1 MYKLSK
7 EGKEINLN
15 SFTQRLDNSTE
26 RCYNYNLH
34 TDTEVINMSTINVK
48 YGTYRNNPVVD
59 QQFTLVK
66 GFTEGKRGGY
76 ITVKNEGQFPQFNIA
91 NVKIQLNNI
100 NDVSWGGSPIMGD
113 STIAYQSAVVE
124 SDADA
129 MDRIK
134 TRFDILDDMSRATI
148 GGDIR
153 AMIVSGPPGVGKSYG
168 VEQQM
173 EKASLFDSL
182 TNSRTRYEVVKG
194 AMTALGLYAVLYK
207 FSDPKNVL
215 VFDDCD
221 SVFADDLA
229 LNILKAALDS
239 GKSRKICWNSDSSL
253 LNREGIPNSFEF
265 KGSAIFITNLKFEN
279 IRSKKLQDHLE
290 ALQSRCHFLDLTIDN
305 DRDKMLRIKQVD
317 RDCTDGLFS
326 EYKFENGED
335 KMIFD
340 FMEENAHKLREVSMR
355 MALKIADLFKIQKND
370 NWKMLAESTC
380 MRRV

>member
-1 MYKLSK
+1 M
-7 EGKEINLN
+7 
-15 SFTQRLDNSTE
+15 TQ
-26 RCYNYNLH
+26 
-34 TDTEVINMSTINVK
+34 TITVK
-48 YGTYRNNPVVD
+48 YGEYRNQPIVN
-59 QQFTLVK
+59 QSFELVK
-66 GFTEGKRGGY
+66 GYATGKRGGFV
-76 ITVKNEGQFPQFNIA
+76 TVKNDGKFPHIQID
-91 NVKIQLNNI
+91 NVRIKVNNI
-100 NDVSWGGSPIMGD
+100 NDITWGTEKPVM
-113 STIAYQSAVVE
+113 
-124 SDADA
+124 ADQTTDLANGITETDEEA

-134 TRFDILDDMSRATI
+134 TRFNILDDMAKATI
-148 GGDIR
+148 AGDIR

-173 EKASLFDSL
+173 EKASLFDQL
-182 TNSRTRYEVVKG
+182 TNSRCRFEVVKG

-207 FSDPKNVL
+207 YSDAKNVL

-239 GKSRKICWNSDSSL
+239 GKTRKICWNSDSSL

-279 IRSKKLQDHLE
+279 IKSKKLQDHLE

-317 RDCTDGLFS
+317 RDCPNGLFGD
-326 EYKFENGED
+326 YKFKNNEGD
-335 KMIFD
+335 MIFN

>member
-1 MYKLSK
+1 
-7 EGKEINLN
+7 
-15 SFTQRLDNSTE
+15 
-26 RCYNYNLH
+26 
-34 TDTEVINMSTINVK
+34 MSTINVK

-66 GFTEGKRGGY
+66 GFTEGKRGGF
-76 ITVKNEGQFPQFNIA
+76 ITVKNEGQFPQVNIA

-100 NDVSWGGSPIMGD
+100 NDVSWRGSPIMGD
-113 STIAYQSAVVE
+113 STIAFQPAVVE

-134 TRFDILDDMSRATI
+134 TRFEILDDMSRATI

-173 EKASLFDSL
+173 EKASLFDQL

-207 FSDPKNVL
+207 YSDAKNVL

-317 RDCTDGLFS
+317 RDCEGGLFR

-340 FMEENAHKLREVSMR
+340 FMEKNAHKLREVSMR

>member
-1 MYKLSK
+1 
-7 EGKEINLN
+7 
-15 SFTQRLDNSTE
+15 
-26 RCYNYNLH
+26 
-34 TDTEVINMSTINVK
+34 MSTINVK

-66 GFTEGKRGGY
+66 GFTEGKRGGF
-76 ITVKNEGQFPQFNIA
+76 ITVKNEGQFPHFNIA
-91 NVKIQLNNI
+91 KVKIQLNNI
-100 NDVSWGGSPIMGD
+100 NDVSWGGAPIMGD
-113 STIAYQSAVVE
+113 STIAYQPAVVE
-124 SDADA
+124 SDEDA
-129 MDRIK
+129 MNRIK
-134 TRFDILDDMSRATI
+134 IRFDILDDMARATI

-153 AMIVSGPPGVGKSYG
+153 AMIVSGPPGVGKSFG

-173 EKASLFDSL
+173 EKASLFDQLSG
-182 TNSRTRYEVVKG
+182 NQTRYEVVKG

-207 FSDPKNVL
+207 YSDAKNVL

-305 DRDKMLRIKQVD
+305 DRDKMLLIKQVN
-317 RDCTDGLFS
+317 RDCEGGLFR

-340 FMEENAHKLREVSMR
+340 FMEKNAHKLREVSMR

>member
-1 MYKLSK
+1 MSK
-7 EGKEINLN
+7 I
-15 SFTQRLDNSTE
+15 
-26 RCYNYNLH
+26 
-34 TDTEVINMSTINVK
+34 TIK
-48 YGTYRNNPVVD
+48 YGEYKNAPIIN
-59 QQFTLVK
+59 QEFTLVK
-66 GFTEGKRGGY
+66 GFQKGKNSNFV
-76 ITVKNEGQFPQFNIA
+76 TVLNEGQSKLGIKTFRVKVDNI
-91 NVKIQLNNI
+91 KDIE
-100 NDVSWGGSPIMGD
+100 WGSSNPIMGGLEQV
-113 STIAYQSAVVE
+113 TATPEVVE
-124 SDADA
+124 SDLEA

-148 GGDIR
+148 AGDIR

-173 EKASLFDSL
+173 EKASLFDQL

-207 FSDPKNVL
+207 YSDAKNVL

-265 KGSAIFITNLKFEN
+265 KGSAIFITNLKFDN
-279 IRSKKLQDHLE
+279 IKSKKLQDHLE

-305 DRDKMLRIKQVD
+305 ARDKMLRIKQVD
-317 RDCTDGLFS
+317 RDCTDGLFAD
-326 EYKFENGED
+326 YKFKNGES

-340 FMEENAHKLREVSMR
+340 FMEENADKLREISMR

>member
-1 MYKLSK
+1 
-7 EGKEINLN
+7 
-15 SFTQRLDNSTE
+15 
-26 RCYNYNLH
+26 
-34 TDTEVINMSTINVK
+34 MSTINVK

-66 GFTEGKRGGY
+66 GFTEGKRGGF
-76 ITVKNEGQFPQFNIA
+76 ITVKNEGQFPQVNIA

-100 NDVSWGGSPIMGD
+100 NDVSWRGSPIMGD
-113 STIAYQSAVVE
+113 STIAFQPAVVE

-134 TRFDILDDMSRATI
+134 TRFEILDDMSRATI

-173 EKASLFDSL
+173 EKASLFDQL

-207 FSDPKNVL
+207 YSDAKNVL

-317 RDCTDGLFS
+317 RDCEGGLFR

>member
-1 MYKLSK
+1 
-7 EGKEINLN
+7 
-15 SFTQRLDNSTE
+15 
-26 RCYNYNLH
+26 
-34 TDTEVINMSTINVK
+34 MSNKVTIK
-48 YGTYRNNPVVD
+48 YGEYKNSPIIN
-59 QQFTLVK
+59 QEFTLVK
-66 GFTEGKRGGY
+66 GFQRGANSNFV
-76 ITVKNEGQFPQFNIA
+76 TVLNEGQSKLGIKTFR
-91 NVKIQLNNI
+91 VKVNNI
-100 NDVSWGGSPIMGD
+100 KDIEWGSSNPIMGGLEQ
-113 STIAYQSAVVE
+113 TTAKTEIVE

-182 TNSRTRYEVVKG
+182 TNSRCRFEVVKG

-207 FSDPKNVL
+207 YSDAKNVL

-279 IRSKKLQDHLE
+279 IKSKKLQDHLE

-317 RDCTDGLFS
+317 RDVEGGLFRD
-326 EYKFENGED
+326 YKFEGNESD
-335 KMIFD
+335 MIFA

-355 MALKIADLFKIQKND
+355 MALKIADLFKIQKNN

>member
-1 MYKLSK
+1 
-7 EGKEINLN
+7 
-15 SFTQRLDNSTE
+15 
-26 RCYNYNLH
+26 
-34 TDTEVINMSTINVK
+34 MSTINVK

-66 GFTEGKRGGY
+66 GFTEGKRGGF
-76 ITVKNEGQFPQFNIA
+76 ITVKNEGQFPQVNIA

-100 NDVSWGGSPIMGD
+100 NDVSWRGSPIMGD
-113 STIAYQSAVVE
+113 STIAFQPAVVE
-124 SDADA
+124 YDADA

-134 TRFDILDDMSRATI
+134 TRFEILDDMSRATI

-173 EKASLFDSL
+173 EKASLFDQL

-207 FSDPKNVL
+207 YSDAKNVL

-305 DRDKMLRIKQVD
+305 DRDKMLRIKQVN
-317 RDCTDGLFS
+317 RDCEGGLFR

-340 FMEENAHKLREVSMR
+340 FMEKNAHKLREVSMR

>member
-1 MYKLSK
+1 
-7 EGKEINLN
+7 
-15 SFTQRLDNSTE
+15 
-26 RCYNYNLH
+26 
-34 TDTEVINMSTINVK
+34 MSTINVK
-48 YGTYRNNPVVD
+48 YGTYRNQPVVD

-66 GFTEGKRGGY
+66 GFTEGKRGGF
-76 ITVKNEGQFPQFNIA
+76 ITVKNEGQFPHFNIA
-91 NVKIQLNNI
+91 KVKIQLNNI
-100 NDVSWGGSPIMGD
+100 NDVSWGGAPIMGD
-113 STIAYQSAVVE
+113 STIAYQPAVVE
-124 SDADA
+124 SDEDA
-129 MDRIK
+129 MNRIK
-134 TRFDILDDMSRATI
+134 IRFDILDDMARATI

-153 AMIVSGPPGVGKSYG
+153 AMIVSGPPGVGKSFG

-173 EKASLFDSL
+173 EKASLFDQLSG
-182 TNSRTRYEVVKG
+182 NQTRYEVVKG

-207 FSDPKNVL
+207 YSDAKNVL

-239 GKSRKICWNSDSSL
+239 GKSRKICWNSDSNL
-253 LNREGIPNSFEF
+253 LNREGIPNSFVF

-279 IRSKKLQDHLE
+279 IKSKKLQDHLE

-317 RDCTDGLFS
+317 RDCDGGLFND
-326 EYKFENGED
+326 YNFKNGEG

-340 FMEENAHKLREVSMR
+340 FMEENANKLREVSMR

>member
-1 MYKLSK
+1 M
-7 EGKEINLN
+7 
-15 SFTQRLDNSTE
+15 TQNIT
-26 RCYNYNLH
+26 
-34 TDTEVINMSTINVK
+34 VK
-48 YGTYRNNPVVD
+48 YGEYRNQPIIN
-59 QQFTLVK
+59 QSFELVK
-66 GFTEGKRGGY
+66 GYATGKRGGF
-76 ITVKNEGQFPQFNIA
+76 ITVKNDGKFPQVQIA
-91 NVKIQLNNI
+91 NVKIKVNNI
-100 NDVSWGGSPIMGD
+100 NDITWGTEKPIMAD
-113 STIAYQSAVVE
+113 SNVE
-124 SDADA
+124 LAPEVTETDDQA

-134 TRFDILDDMSRATI
+134 TRFNILDDMAKATI
-148 GGDIR
+148 AGDVR

-173 EKASLFDSL
+173 EKASLFDAL

-207 FSDPKNVL
+207 YSDPKNVL

-239 GKSRKICWNSDSSL
+239 GKTRKICWNSDSSL

-279 IRSKKLQDHLE
+279 IKSKKLQDHLE

-317 RDCTDGLFS
+317 RDVEGGLFRD
-326 EYKFENGED
+326 YKFEGNESD
-335 KMIFD
+335 MIFA
-340 FMEENAHKLREVSMR
+340 FMEENAQKLREVSMR
-355 MALKIADLFKIQKND
+355 MALKIADLFKIQKNN